1 MRLSCYTIKPDTTTL
16 LLFSLYRDCCSGS
29 GGISIVV
36 SGGSLMFDNA
46 EVVVPLLTQEDDL
59 TLFDGIHGISS
70 FGSS

>member
-1 MRLSCYTIKPDTTTL
+1 MVHGSAPTH
-16 LLFSLYRDCCSGS
+16 FESSSGCCSGS

-46 EVVVPLLTQEDDL
+46 EVVVPLLTQEEDL
-59 TLFDGIHGISS
+59 TLFAGIHGISS